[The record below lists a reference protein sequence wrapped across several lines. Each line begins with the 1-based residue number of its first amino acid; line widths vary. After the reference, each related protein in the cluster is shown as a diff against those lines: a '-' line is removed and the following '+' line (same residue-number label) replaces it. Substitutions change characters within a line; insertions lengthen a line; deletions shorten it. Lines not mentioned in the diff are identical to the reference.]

1 MQSGFYGWQMIAVI
15 PHKYARIYIM
25 EEVFLPRTDFSDYE
39 DFYKNYKINVPE
51 HFNFSYDVMDV
62 LAVKAGDKRALV
74 WTNDEG
80 IFHEF
85 SFAELKKRID
95 AAASFFSQAG
105 IGKGDMVMLILQ
117 RRYEFWFSIL
127 ALHKLGATVIPA
139 THMLTKEDIVYRNNA
154 ASIKAV
160 VAVNDGDILA
170 HIDASLP
177 ESPSLKIRIAVN
189 PHGLDVPS
197 DTDCTSPD
205 GTVHAG
211 KALPA
216 GWLDFVTGTAAAP
229 AFKAPTA
236 EERKALNNN
245 DDIMLAYF
253 TSGTTS
259 HPKLVAHDFTYPLG
273 HIVTAKYWQQVK
285 KGGLH
290 LTVADT
296 GWGKAVWGKLYGQFI
311 CECAVFVYD
320 YHAKF
325 KPVDL
330 LKQVEAHKI
339 TSFCAP
345 PTIYRFLI
353 QEDLSQY
360 DLSTLEHCST
370 AGEPLSE
377 EVFNKWKS
385 MTGLELRE
393 GFGQTETTCSIL
405 NFGQERVKPG
415 SIGKP
420 APYYNVVLLN
430 DDLEEC
436 EDGEVGQ
443 IAFPIKDGRFPGLF
457 LEYYRDPQKTAEVN
471 HDGYYFTGDT
481 AWRDEDGFFWFTGR
495 SDDVIKCSGYRIG
508 TFEVESV
515 LMQHP
520 AVVECAV
527 TAAPDPVRGQV
538 VKATIVLAKS
548 YKPGSSE
555 LVKEIQKF
563 VKETTAPY
571 KYPRIVEFVDEL
583 PKTISGKI
591 KRKDIREKADK

>member
-1 MQSGFYGWQMIAVI
+1 
-15 PHKYARIYIM
+15 M
-25 EEVFLPRTDFSDYE
+25 EELFLPRTEFENYE
-39 DFYKNYKINVPE
+39 DFFKNYKINVPE
-51 HFNFSYDVMDV
+51 NFNFSYDVMDV
-62 LAVKAGDKRALV
+62 LASKTPDARAIL

-80 IFHEF
+80 LTKEF
-85 SFAELKKRID
+85 TFAEIKERTDKV
-95 AAASFFSQAG
+95 ASFFQASG
-105 IGKGDMVMLILQ
+105 INKGDFVMLVLQ
-117 RRYEFWFSIL
+117 RRYEFWLSIL
-127 ALHKLGATVIPA
+127 ALHKIGASVIPA

-154 ASIKAV
+154 ANIKGII
-160 VAVNDGDILA
+160 AVNDGDILS
-170 HIDASLP
+170 HVDASLP
-177 ESPSLKIRIAVN
+177 ESPSLKVRIAAN
-189 PHGLDVPS
+189 SYGIDVPNGENF
-197 DTDCTSPD
+197 TSPD
-205 GTVHAG
+205 GTVHEG
-211 KALPA
+211 KKLPE
-216 GWLDFVTGTAAAP
+216 GWLDFTTGEKNATP
-229 AFKAPTA
+229 FEPQPRDKI
-236 EERKALNNN
+236 NSN

-259 HPKLVAHDFTYPLG
+259 HPKLVSHNFTYPLG

-296 GWGKAVWGKLYGQFI
+296 GWGKAVWGKLYGQLI
-311 CECAVFVYD
+311 CECGVFVYD

-325 KPVDL
+325 KPTDL
-330 LKQVEAHKI
+330 LTQVEKHKI

-353 QEDLSQY
+353 QEDLSSY
-360 DLSTLEHCST
+360 DLSSLEHCST
-370 AGEPLSE
+370 AGEPLSD

-385 MTGLELRE
+385 LTGLELRE
-393 GFGQTETTCSIL
+393 GFGQTETTLSIF
-405 NFGQERVKPG
+405 NFGNEKVKPG

-420 APYYNVVLLN
+420 APYYNVVLL
-430 DDLEEC
+430 DDEGNEC
-436 EDGEVGQ
+436 EDGEVGE
-443 IAFPIKDGRFPGLF
+443 IAFPLKNGRFPGLF
-457 LEYYRDPQKTAEVN
+457 MEYYGDPEKTNEVIR
-471 HDGYYFTGDT
+471 DGYYFTGDT
-481 AWRDEDGFFWFTGR
+481 AWRDEDGFLWFMGR

-538 VKATIVLAKS
+538 VKATIILAKD
-548 YKPGSSE
+548 YKPGSPE

-571 KYPRIVEFVDEL
+571 KYPRIVDFVDEL

-591 KRKDIREKADK
+591 KRKDIRNK

>member
-1 MQSGFYGWQMIAVI
+1 
-15 PHKYARIYIM
+15 M
-25 EEVFLPRTDFSDYE
+25 EELFLPRTEFENYE
-39 DFYKNYKINVPE
+39 DFFKNYKINVPE
-51 HFNFSYDVMDV
+51 NFNFSYDVMDV
-62 LAVKAGDKRALV
+62 LASKTPDARAIL

-80 IFHEF
+80 LTKEF
-85 SFAELKKRID
+85 TFAEIKERTDKV
-95 AAASFFSQAG
+95 ASFFQASG
-105 IGKGDMVMLILQ
+105 INKGDFVMLVLQ
-117 RRYEFWFSIL
+117 RRYEFWLSIL
-127 ALHKLGATVIPA
+127 ALHKIGASVIPA

-154 ASIKAV
+154 ANIKGII
-160 VAVNDGDILA
+160 AVNDGDILS
-170 HIDASLP
+170 HVDASLP
-177 ESPSLKIRIAVN
+177 ESPSLKVRIAAN
-189 PHGLDVPS
+189 SYGIDVPNGENF
-197 DTDCTSPD
+197 TSPD
-205 GTVHAG
+205 GTVHEG
-211 KALPA
+211 KKLPE
-216 GWLDFVTGTAAAP
+216 GWLDFTTGEKNASP
-229 AFKAPTA
+229 FEPLPRDKI
-236 EERKALNNN
+236 NSN

-259 HPKLVAHDFTYPLG
+259 HPKLVSHNFTYPLG

-296 GWGKAVWGKLYGQFI
+296 GWGKAVWGKLYGQLI
-311 CECAVFVYD
+311 CECGVFVYD

-325 KPVDL
+325 KPTDL
-330 LKQVEAHKI
+330 LTQVEKHKI

-353 QEDLSQY
+353 QEDLSSY
-360 DLSTLEHCST
+360 DLSSLEHCST
-370 AGEPLSE
+370 AGEPLSD

-385 MTGLELRE
+385 LTGLELRE
-393 GFGQTETTCSIL
+393 GFGQTETTLSIF
-405 NFGQERVKPG
+405 NFGNEKVKPG

-420 APYYNVVLLN
+420 APYYNVVLL
-430 DDLEEC
+430 DDEGNEC
-436 EDGEVGQ
+436 EDGEVGE
-443 IAFPIKDGRFPGLF
+443 IAFPLKNGRFPGLF
-457 LEYYRDPQKTAEVN
+457 MEYYGDPEKTNEVIR
-471 HDGYYFTGDT
+471 DGYYFTGDT
-481 AWRDEDGFFWFTGR
+481 AWRDEDGFLWFMGR

-538 VKATIVLAKS
+538 VKATIILAKD
-548 YKPGSSE
+548 YKPGSPE

-571 KYPRIVEFVDEL
+571 KYPRIVDFVDEL

-591 KRKDIREKADK
+591 KRKDIRNK

>member
-1 MQSGFYGWQMIAVI
+1 
-15 PHKYARIYIM
+15 M
-25 EEVFLPRTDFSDYE
+25 EELFLPRTEFENYE
-39 DFYKNYKINVPE
+39 DFFKNYKINVPE
-51 HFNFSYDVMDV
+51 NFNFSYDVMDV
-62 LAVKAGDKRALV
+62 LASKTPDARAIL

-80 IFHEF
+80 LTKEF
-85 SFAELKKRID
+85 TFAEIKERTDKV
-95 AAASFFSQAG
+95 ASFFQASG
-105 IGKGDMVMLILQ
+105 INKGDFVMLILQ
-117 RRYEFWFSIL
+117 RRYEFWLSIL
-127 ALHKLGATVIPA
+127 ALHKIGASVIPA

-154 ASIKAV
+154 ANIKGII
-160 VAVNDGDILA
+160 AVNDGDILS
-170 HIDASLP
+170 HVDASLP
-177 ESPSLKIRIAVN
+177 ESPSLKVRIAAN
-189 PHGLDVPS
+189 SYGIDVPNGENF
-197 DTDCTSPD
+197 TSPD
-205 GTVHAG
+205 GTVHEG
-211 KALPA
+211 KKLPE
-216 GWLDFVTGTAAAP
+216 GWLDFTTGEKNATP
-229 AFKAPTA
+229 FEPQPRDKI
-236 EERKALNNN
+236 NSN

-259 HPKLVAHDFTYPLG
+259 HPKLVSHNFTYPLG

-296 GWGKAVWGKLYGQFI
+296 GWGKAVWGKLYGQLI
-311 CECAVFVYD
+311 CECGVFVYD

-325 KPVDL
+325 KPTDL
-330 LKQVEAHKI
+330 LTQVEKHKI

-353 QEDLSQY
+353 QEDLSSY
-360 DLSTLEHCST
+360 DLSSLEHCST
-370 AGEPLSE
+370 AGEPLSD

-385 MTGLELRE
+385 ITGLELRE
-393 GFGQTETTCSIL
+393 GFGQTETTLSIF
-405 NFGQERVKPG
+405 NFGNEKVKPG

-420 APYYNVVLLN
+420 APYYNVVLL
-430 DDLEEC
+430 DDEGNEC
-436 EDGEVGQ
+436 EDGEVGE
-443 IAFPIKDGRFPGLF
+443 IAFPLKNGRFPGLF
-457 LEYYRDPQKTAEVN
+457 MEYYGDPDKTNEVIR
-471 HDGYYFTGDT
+471 DGYYFTGDT
-481 AWRDEDGFFWFTGR
+481 AWRDEDGFLWFMGR

-538 VKATIVLAKS
+538 VKATIILAKD
-548 YKPGSSE
+548 YKPGSPE

-571 KYPRIVEFVDEL
+571 KYPRIVDFVDEL

-591 KRKDIREKADK
+591 KRKDIRNK

>member
-1 MQSGFYGWQMIAVI
+1 
-15 PHKYARIYIM
+15 M
-25 EEVFLPRTDFSDYE
+25 EEQFLPRVDFKNYE
-39 DFYKNYKINVPE
+39 DFYANYKINVPE
-51 HFNFSYDVMDV
+51 NFNFAYDVMDV
-62 LAVKAGDKRALV
+62 LAAKTPDRRALV

-80 IFHEF
+80 VAHEF
-85 SFAELKKRID
+85 TYAELKTRTD
-95 AAASFFSQAG
+95 AAASFFAASG
-105 IGKGDMVMLILQ
+105 IQKGDMVMLILQ
-117 RRYEFWFSIL
+117 RRYEFWISIL

-154 ASIKAV
+154 ADIKAV

-170 HIDASLP
+170 HIDASRA
-177 ESPSLKIRIAVN
+177 ESPSLKVFIAAN
-189 PHGLDVPS
+189 SFGFDVPNGES
-197 DTDCTSPD
+197 WTSPD
-205 GTVHAG
+205 GTFYEA
-211 KALPA
+211 KPLPE
-216 GWLDFVTGTAAAP
+216 GWLDFTTGVKNAAP
-229 AFKAPTA
+229 FKTPVTP
-236 EERKALNNN
+236 EERRAVNTN

-285 KGGLH
+285 KYGLH

-320 YHAKF
+320 YHSRF
-325 KPVDL
+325 KPIDL
-330 LKQVEAHKI
+330 IKKIEEYHI

-353 QEDLSQY
+353 QEDLSPFN
-360 DLSTLEHCST
+360 LSSLEHCST

-377 EVFNKWKS
+377 EVYNKWKS
-385 MTGLELRE
+385 LTGLSLQE
-393 GFGQTETTCSIL
+393 GFGQTETTLSIF
-405 NFGQERVKPG
+405 NFGGEDVKPG

-420 APYYNVVLLN
+420 APYYNVVLL
-430 DDLEEC
+430 DDDNQPC

-443 IAFPIKDGRFPGLF
+443 IAFPLTNGHFPGLF
-457 LEYYRDPQKTAEVN
+457 KEYFRDPEKTASVMR
-471 HDGYYFTGDT
+471 DGYYFTGDT
-481 AWRDEDGFFWFTGR
+481 AWRDEDGFLWFTGR

-520 AVVECAV
+520 AVVECAI
-527 TAAPDPVRGQV
+527 TAAPDPIRGQV
-538 VKATIVLAKS
+538 VKATIVLTKD
-548 YKPGSSE
+548 YKPGTPE
-555 LVKEIQKF
+555 LVKDIQNF
-563 VKETTAPY
+563 VKQTTAPY

-591 KRKDIREKADK
+591 KRRAIREGKKD